1 MSMTTYNGLKA
12 SIANWLNRTDLAT
25 EIPDFIR
32 LVESRIAHE
41 VRIPTIEKKVI
52 VTIDSEGKSTIPSDF
67 LEVKD
72 VFYNDRPL
80 QRLSGTQLRSY
91 VQDSGTPQFFAREA
105 GKLMFFP
112 TPTPTASDTLEMVYY
127 YEVDAL
133 TDSNQTNVLLQTIP
147 ELYLYGALAEAGNFL
162 GSDNSRWEAGYQNAF
177 SRMMAHLRYSE
188 FSGAT
193 PEVGNGY

>member
-1 MSMTTYNGLKA
+1 MSMTTYDGLKA
-12 SIANWLNRTDLAT
+12 SIANWLNRTDLTA
-25 EIPDFIR
+25 EIPDFIK
-32 LVESRIAHE
+32 LVESRLAHE

-52 VTIDSEGKSTIPSDF
+52 VTIDSEGTSTIPADF

-72 VFYNDRPL
+72 LFYNDKPL
-80 QRLSGTQLRSY
+80 QRLSATQLRSY
-91 VQDSGTPQFFAREA
+91 VNDSGTPQYFAREA
-105 GKLMFFP
+105 GKILFYP
-112 TPTPTASDTLEMVYY
+112 TPTLTASDTIEMVYY
-127 YEVDAL
+127 CEVDPL
-133 TDSNQTNVLLQTIP
+133 SDSAPTNVLLQTIP
-147 ELYLYGALAEAGNFL
+147 ELYLYGALSEAGNFL

>member
-105 GKLMFFP
+105 GKLLFFP
-112 TPTPTASDTLEMVYY
+112 R
-127 YEVDAL
+127 
-133 TDSNQTNVLLQTIP
+133 Q
-147 ELYLYGALAEAGNFL
+147 
-162 GSDNSRWEAGYQNAF
+162 
-177 SRMMAHLRYSE
+177 HLRQ
-188 FSGAT
+188 AT
-193 PEVGNGY
+193 PWRWFITTR